1 MFPLLVGSYR
11 PYWGDALGSADLLG
25 WGTGDIPVSG
35 RMGPLFFGSLANKGS
50 SPWGSTLLEDFN
62 CFSCFILRFGS
73 WRPPFLLYWCYCCL
87 NTLHWLQLFSIP
99 HVNISLVP
107 IRGHYTPK
115 SSGLSFCSCLTCLA
129 HFWTHPS
136 QQGWKHGSGF
146 TSLWKGQL
154 PAFKWVLVWLN
165 ITFWTKQPIWIQF
178 GRSQFWSAL
187 KVEWNITVQGFVPF
201 NPQQ

>member
-1 MFPLLVGSYR
+1 MVPIAPIEVMLSDQ
-11 PYWGDALGSADLLG
+11 PTYWDEALETFLYQDVWGRCFFGCNHWQIKGVLLG
-25 WGTGDIPVSG
+25 VVLYWRI
-35 RMGPLFFGSLANKGS
+35 
-50 SPWGSTLLEDFN
+50 
-62 CFSCFILRFGS
+62 FSCFFLRFGS
-73 WRPPFLLYWCYCCL
+73 WRPPFLLHWCYCCL

-115 SSGLSFCSCLTCLA
+115 SSGLSFCSPLTCLA
-129 HFWTHPS
+129 HFSTHPS

-154 PAFKWVLVWLN
+154 PAFKWVLVWWN

-178 GRSQFWSAL
+178 GRSLVWSAL
-187 KVEWNITVQGFVPF
+187 KVGWNITVQGFVPF